1 MEGLHLQPA
10 RVAEATDVVDVS
22 VVIVNYNVREFL
34 HQAIRSVFLAAGALK
49 VEVIVVD
56 NDSADGSVDMVRA
69 QFPEVRVIANSENA
83 GFSRANNQGIR
94 ISKGR
99 HLLILNPDTILQE
112 DTLESLVHFLD
123 RHPDAGAVGCKILN
137 PDGTFAPESRRAFPT
152 PRTAFYRISGLSR
165 LFPRSPVFGR
175 YNMTFLPIDEIA
187 EVDALSG
194 SCMMVRRDALVYSPE
209 QANGRGP
216 DGLEHASV
224 DAIEGGAGLFDE
236 GFFMYGEDLDWCF
249 RIQLAGW
256 KIYYTP
262 DTQIIHYKGE
272 STKKGEMRYVRLFY
286 GAMLKFADKHLHSRY
301 SWVMKSA
308 IRLAIFGRAAVSVA
322 ARATASA
329 LRPATEFAVVFLTVS
344 ILGWLITGR
353 GDSVP
358 PPLFFAAVAFGYA
371 AMSSA
376 LIAAFG
382 GYRLGRRRRLRSVW
396 KGLGLAMII
405 LAAVSFFVKDIAY
418 SRLLLLL
425 SPVVSGVLISLVRLT
440 QGGGQSHQAKRV
452 LLVGDRAET
461 LRFSSLLATRPD
473 SRISLIGYVPASVA
487 EKPNGI
493 AIPHLGPLRQL
504 RDIVRIRRID
514 EVVFSSACLS
524 NQDIFQLM
532 QQLQGL
538 SVHFRILS
546 DGKDYVIGKS
556 SIDDLSAVPLV
567 DALQAVRTPR
577 RPFARRAFEIPMAVA
592 GLMILPGVVSLA
604 RIRSSSQRLQHLE
617 ARLRQLPEVV
627 SGRRSLVGYDDS
639 LDFTPPDPWQ
649 LKPGVFSVV
658 DSMARPDAEEL
669 NLAYWFYV
677 QHQSAS
683 MDWDI
688 IHASIRHG
696 GR

>member
-1 MEGLHLQPA
+1 MEGLYLQPA
-10 RVAEATDVVDVS
+10 RVAQKTDVVDVS

-34 HQAIRSVFLAAGALK
+34 HQAIRSVFLAAGGLD

-69 QFPEVRVIANSENA
+69 QFPDVHVIANRENA

-94 ISKGR
+94 ASKGR
-99 HLLILNPDTILQE
+99 YLLILNPDTILQE
-112 DTLESLVHFLD
+112 DTLETLVDFLET
-123 RHPDAGAVGCKILN
+123 HPEAGAVGCKILN

-152 PRTAFYRISGLSR
+152 PQTAFYRITGLSR
-165 LFPRSPVFGR
+165 LFPDSPVFGR
-175 YNMTFLPIDEIA
+175 YNMTFLPIDDVA

-194 SCMMVRRDALVYSPE
+194 SCMMVRRDALVFSPGH
-209 QANGRGP
+209 ANRDNGRE
-216 DGLEHASV
+216 LASV
-224 DAIEGGAGLFDE
+224 DAVRDGAGLFDE
-236 GFFMYGEDLDWCF
+236 DFFMYGEDLDWCF
-249 RIQLAGW
+249 RIQQAGW
-256 KIYYTP
+256 KIFYTP

-286 GAMLKFADKHLHSRY
+286 GAMLKFADKHLHTRY
-301 SWVMKSA
+301 SRVMKSA
-308 IRLAIFGRAAVSVA
+308 IRLAIFGRAALSVA
-322 ARATASA
+322 ARGLSSA
-329 LRPATEFAVVFLTVS
+329 LRPVMEFAVVFLIVS
-344 ILGWLITGR
+344 LLGWMITGS
-353 GDSVP
+353 GETVP
-358 PPLFFAAVAFGYA
+358 PPLFFVAVAFGYA
-371 AMSSA
+371 AMSSG

-382 GYRLGRRRRLRSVW
+382 GYRPGRARRLRSVW

-405 LAAVSFFVKDIAY
+405 LAAISFFVKDIAY

-425 SPVVSGVLISLVRLT
+425 SPVVSGFMLSFLRLI
-440 QGGGQSHQAKRV
+440 QGDDQSHQAKRV
-452 LLVGDRAET
+452 LLVGSRSET
-461 LRFSSLLATRPD
+461 ARFSSLLATRPD
-473 SRISLIGYVPASVA
+473 SRISLIGYVPASLN
-487 EKPNGI
+487 EKPNGL

-504 RDIVRIRRID
+504 RDIVRLRHID

-524 NQDIFQLM
+524 NQDIFHLM

-538 SVHFRILS
+538 SLHFRILS

-556 SIDDLSAVPLV
+556 SIEDLSAVPLV
-567 DALQAVRTPR
+567 DVHEALGTPR
-577 RPFARRAFEIPMAVA
+577 HPVARRAFEIPVAMA
-592 GLMILPGVVSLA
+592 GLALVPCAVILALTRP
-604 RIRSSSQRLQHLE
+604 SSQRLKNLLS
-617 ARLRQLPEVV
+617 RLRRLPDVL

-639 LDFTPPDPWQ
+639 LDFIPPDPWQ

-658 DSMARPDAEEL
+658 DSMPSPDADEL
-669 NLAYWFYV
+669 NHAYWFYV